1 MELGGLDPKTS
12 QEMKLFA
19 RARAELEPEILD
31 FGRARAEPE
40 PQNLNFARAEPSQ
53 SRKKFILRELKPSQS
68 RVSQLVFSRDIRVQ
82 FLWSFSSR
90 VFRECYFS
98 SIVIFTWA
106 FSGE

>member
-40 PQNLNFARAEPSQ
+40 PQNLDFGRARAEPEPQNLDFGRAEPSQ
-53 SRKKFILRELKPSQS
+53 SRKIAANFEPW
-68 RVSQLVFSRDIRVQ
+68 IRGYLLDWQIVRNSSPYITNLQ
-82 FLWSFSSR
+82 DRLSF
-90 VFRECYFS
+90 
-98 SIVIFTWA
+98 
-106 FSGE
+106 